1 MIKFMI
7 PVALFLLSAVSFG
20 GELNA
25 RGRKELQAIEL
36 VIQQNFE
43 ASNREDVK
51 GVMATM
57 TPVIPQQERFVEE
70 LRQFFKDVDCY
81 TRLVSVEP
89 VSSEM
94 TDQGL
99 CAVVRVVQET
109 MVGGEEN
116 EQPYS
121 EFRERSTMLPPW
133 PLCEYDVVLYKVR
146 NKWLIYKCD
155 GQPREVTRED
165 LQARLEGRDCKNGSC
180 RLTNA
185 RVR

>member
-1 MIKFMI
+1 MPRFRNSSSSG
-7 PVALFLLSAVSFG
+7 ALALGLVLVFACALSFG

-25 RGRKELQAIEL
+25 RGRKELQAIEQ

-43 ASNREDVK
+43 ASNREDVR

-70 LRQFFKDVDCY
+70 LQQFFKDGDCY

-89 VSSEM
+89 VSAEM
-94 TDQGL
+94 TDRGL
-99 CAVVRVVQET
+99 RAVVRVVQET
-109 MVGGEEN
+109 MVGGEGN

-133 PLCEYDVVLYKVR
+133 PLCQYDMVLYKVR
-146 NKWLIYKCD
+146 NKWLIYECD
-155 GQPREVTRED
+155 GQPRVVTREE
-165 LQARLEGRDCKNGSC
+165 LAARTGAAD
-180 RLTNA
+180 
-185 RVR
+185 

>member
-1 MIKFMI
+1 MPRFRN
-7 PVALFLLSAVSFG
+7 VSSSVVLALGLVLGFACSFSFG

-25 RGRKELQAIEL
+25 RGRKELQAIEQ
-36 VIQQNFE
+36 VVQQNFE

-89 VSSEM
+89 VSAEM
-94 TDQGL
+94 TEDGL
-99 CAVVRVVQET
+99 RAVVRVVQET
-109 MVGGEEN
+109 MTGKDGEDL
-116 EQPYS
+116 PYS
-121 EFRERSTMLPPW
+121 EFRERSTMLPPR
-133 PLCEYDVVLYKVR
+133 PLCEYEMVLYKVR

-155 GQPREVTRED
+155 GQPQEVTREE
-165 LQARLEGRDCKNGSC
+165 LAARTGAQD
-180 RLTNA
+180 
-185 RVR
+185 

>member
-1 MIKFMI
+1 MPRFRNFFSSGAF
-7 PVALFLLSAVSFG
+7 ALGLVLVFACALSFG

-25 RGRKELQAIEL
+25 RGRKELQAIEQ

-43 ASNREDVK
+43 ASNREDVR

-89 VSSEM
+89 VSAEM

-99 CAVVRVVQET
+99 RAVVRVVQET
-109 MVGGEEN
+109 TVGGEGN

-133 PLCEYDVVLYKVR
+133 PLCEYDMVLYKAR
-146 NKWLIYKCD
+146 NKWLIYECD
-155 GQPREVTRED
+155 GQPREVTREE
-165 LQARLEGRDCKNGSC
+165 LAARTGAAD
-180 RLTNA
+180 
-185 RVR
+185 